1 MSIFIITGYVRK
13 PKLEGSNSQKHQRF
27 IQQIGLVDITQER
40 QERSSLSVDYI
51 DQEDYTD
58 DYVQQFEDTLEG
70 GEVEV

>member
-1 MSIFIITGYVRK
+1 MIADGLTKTLS
-13 PKLEGSNSQKHQRF
+13 SQKHQRF

-40 QERSSLSVDYI
+40 QERSSLSADYI
-51 DQEDYTD
+51 DQEDYMD